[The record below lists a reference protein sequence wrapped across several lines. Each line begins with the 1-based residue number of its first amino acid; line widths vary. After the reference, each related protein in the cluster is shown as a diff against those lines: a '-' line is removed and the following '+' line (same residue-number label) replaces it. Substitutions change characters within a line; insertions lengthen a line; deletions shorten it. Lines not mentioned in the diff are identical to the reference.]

1 MECGIL
7 NLILGDNYENAS
19 ALVISFPMNNFQQNE
34 TFLKLTEAWEQEFI
48 NILRNFSESTQDDDN
63 TKIEV
68 SYMAEVTLCT
78 LTFYVTILTQ
88 YFHL

>member
-1 MECGIL
+1 ML

-19 ALVISFPMNNFQQNE
+19 ALVITFPMNNFQQNE
-34 TFLKLTEAWEQEFI
+34 TFLKLAKAWEQEFI
-48 NILRNFSESTQDDDN
+48 NILRNFSESTRDDDN
-63 TKIEV
+63 TRIEV
-68 SYMAEVTLCT
+68 SYMAEVNLYI

>member
-1 MECGIL
+1 ML

-19 ALVISFPMNNFQQNE
+19 ALVITFPMNNFQQNE
-34 TFLKLTEAWEQEFI
+34 TFLKLAEAWEQEFI
-48 NILRNFSESTQDDDN
+48 NILRNFSESTRDDDN

-68 SYMAEVTLCT
+68 SYMAEVNLCT